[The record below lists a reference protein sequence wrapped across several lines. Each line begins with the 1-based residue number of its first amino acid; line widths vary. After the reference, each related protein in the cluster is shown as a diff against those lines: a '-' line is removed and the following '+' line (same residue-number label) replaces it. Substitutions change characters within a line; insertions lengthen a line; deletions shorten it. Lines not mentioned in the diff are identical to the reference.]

1 MQHVLISCNDRW
13 ENCFLK
19 VINLPNA
26 LTVARIILIPIF
38 ITAVIYKKHQHAFF
52 LFVLAAITDLL
63 DGYIARVTDQK
74 TALGTFLD
82 PLADK
87 LLLTSSFI
95 LFSFNAW
102 IPLWLTITV
111 ISRDIIVVIGWLLLY
126 MITHDVRIEPV
137 LLGKAAI
144 AFQLVT
150 LALVLLSVNMPTIT
164 IPKEFLFFV
173 TAALTA
179 LSGLQYVYKGLR
191 VADAL

>member
-1 MQHVLISCNDRW
+1 LRI
-13 ENCFLK
+13 
-19 VINLPNA
+19 INLPNA
-26 LTVARIILIPIF
+26 LTVARIIIIPVF
-38 ITAVIYKKHQHAFF
+38 VTAIIYKKHQHAFF
-52 LFVLAAITDLL
+52 LFVLAALTDLL

-126 MITHDVRIEPV
+126 MITHDVKIEPV

-150 LALVLLSVNMPTIT
+150 LALVLLSVNMPSISV
-164 IPKEFLFFV
+164 PKEFLFAV

-179 LSGLQYVYKGLR
+179 LSGIQYVYKGLR
-191 VADAL
+191 VADGR

>member
-1 MQHVLISCNDRW
+1 LRLV
-13 ENCFLK
+13 
-19 VINLPNA
+19 NLPNT
-26 LTVARIILIPIF
+26 LTVARIILIPVF

-95 LFSFNAW
+95 LFSFQAW

-126 MITHDVRIEPV
+126 MITHEVRIEPV
-137 LLGKAAI
+137 LLGKTAI

-150 LALVLLSVNMPTIT
+150 LALVLFSVNMPTIT
-164 IPKEFLFFV
+164 IPKEFLFVV
-173 TAALTA
+173 TAALTG

-191 VADAL
+191 VADAR

>member
-1 MQHVLISCNDRW
+1 LRI
-13 ENCFLK
+13 
-19 VINLPNA
+19 INLPNA
-26 LTVARIILIPIF
+26 LTVARIILIPVF
-38 ITAVIYKKHQHAFF
+38 ITAVIYKKHPHAFF

-95 LFSFNAW
+95 LFSLNAW

-137 LLGKAAI
+137 LLGKTAI

-150 LALVLLSVNMPTIT
+150 LALILLSVKMPSISV
-164 IPKEFLFFV
+164 PRDFLFAV
-173 TAALTA
+173 TAVLTA